1 MLFFFCLNDL
11 RVFFLAFYFKA
22 FIFIRFVFGGVDLLL
37 DYLIEQAK
45 LTTTNTLYA
54 DYKARDAFY
63 HSGPWRKL
71 RKEMLKRDNRECQ
84 VTKSEGDVCMEDLIV
99 HHIKPLEFFP
109 ELALEPSNLIV
120 VNKSVHNVIHGLSV
134 PKFNDEW
141 W

>member
-1 MLFFFCLNDL
+1 M
-11 RVFFLAFYFKA
+11 
-22 FIFIRFVFGGVDLLL
+22 LL
-37 DYLIEQAK
+37 DDLIKQAK
-45 LTTTNTLYA
+45 LTSHNQTYA
-54 DYKARDAFY
+54 DPVARDKFY
-63 HSGPWRKL
+63 QSQTWRNK
-71 RKEMLKRDNRECQ
+71 RKQILKRDNHECQ

-120 VNKSVHNVIHGLSV
+120 VTKSVHNVIHGLSV